1 MVSFLVFSI
10 SPALQ
15 LLPFV
20 FNDVQGAWSEWK
32 YYAFLECIDEAG
44 DVSLLPEEE
53 QIAARQKCDG
63 NFPDFYV
70 PETLILV
77 IVIMNVWKPYIEAF
91 TMLFLLPNYRR
102 ALFAK
107 VRQILGMPSE
117 VPSTLARPV
126 SSHWA
131 TKTADP

>member
-1 MVSFLVFSI
+1 MDVNAHIQEESRNVTKMVSFLVFSI

-63 NFPDFYV
+63 NFPYV
-70 PETLILV
+70 VL
-77 IVIMNVWKPYIEAF
+77 
-91 TMLFLLPNYRR
+91 
-102 ALFAK
+102 
-107 VRQILGMPSE
+107 S
-117 VPSTLARPV
+117 
-126 SSHWA
+126 
-131 TKTADP
+131 